1 MSSAGQI
8 VGGIAGALVGGYLGG
23 PTGALYGA
31 QIGLTLGG
39 LADPPDL
46 PTQVGPRIADLT
58 WQSSTLGAVL
68 PRGYGSYPVLGNVF
82 WIKGNKI
89 DEVITYTTT
98 GGKGSRG
105 KSRVKTY
112 SYYVTLAVGLGDV
125 VHTGPI
131 AAVRRIWIA
140 EKLWYDA
147 SATDADTIAASAQAA
162 EMFTLY
168 TGDEN
173 QDPDPTIQA
182 DLGVANT
189 PAWRGRAYL
198 VMRDIPLRE
207 VGNTPAGLQIK
218 VEVVTVGEQVSYDYT
233 VHAAPA
239 IPSAAIAWCEAAGVF
254 CAVCFNSDKCLTS
267 SDGQTWTQR
276 TLPASVTPGEIT
288 PLICSN
294 GRIFVAI
301 LHYGAD
307 GVYTSLDGITW
318 TQRSFVPR
326 NDFGPEAYTAIAWH
340 RGRFVVGGDQT
351 HVQVSE
357 TGSVWR
363 SQDGPEPLG
372 SYWINALASNGDVII
387 AALGSGDNSV
397 YSSPTGLSGSWTKR
411 YTPVFGNYYNVA
423 VKGKNFIIPSQNAAY
438 VLTSSD
444 GISWTEH
451 ESATLEP
458 FWDLTSDGRRYIGT
472 VNSGYCVSADGLTW
486 DFTDTSED
494 GNYPWYAIASNSGVT
509 VALPLTNDGFGLR
522 ILPTLAPQDV
532 ALSEIVESECLLS
545 GYLEAADLVTTSLT
559 DSVHGYRIGT
569 MSSLRANLEPLQ
581 LAYPFDVRQ
590 SGYKIEFIR
599 RPQSSVASIPASDL
613 GAHADGA
620 ESTASFSESLE
631 IDAQLA
637 RVMRVQYLDSERE
650 YNVGTQVAERIETT
664 ARNETT
670 VDLSLVLSATEA
682 AGIAE
687 TLLYTQWIE
696 RHAVSFSV
704 PSALYAALEPGDVV
718 QVTTDNAV
726 HSVRLTEIRYTS
738 DDRLECSGKLH
749 AAAHYTA
756 VAQGASSLVTG
767 PTVIYPL
774 GPTWYLLLD
783 LPRMH
788 QVQDASGMLVVGYGS
803 NEAWPGG
810 SLLRS
815 VDSGTTYQTVSELE
829 PPSATIG
836 IAMDALG
843 PVDSRMLDAA
853 SVLHVSLIS
862 GDLESVSLAL
872 QFAGA
877 NHFAYGVDGRW
888 EIMSARTAV
897 LEADGSYTLSDMWRG
912 RFGTEWAMWLHQSG
926 DYLVFLSTNDVQFLA
941 LETSSIGQQRLYRAI
956 TYERTIDT
964 DSDVSHTY
972 AAVNFKPLAPVH
984 LTGDRD
990 PATGLWSF
998 TFLPRPR
1005 YSGEWRDLV
1014 EVPTVETV
1022 EAYEIDVCSDSSYL
1036 TVIRTISVT
1045 SATFEYTSAQQ
1056 AIDFGYDQTTVSL
1069 AIYQV
1074 SPLIGRGYPLYDT
1087 ITRL

>member
-8 VGGIAGALVGGYLGG
+8 VGGIAGALVGGLVGG

-46 PTQVGPRIADLT
+46 PTQVGPRLADLT

-68 PRGYGSYPVLGNVF
+68 PRGYGSYSVLGNVF

-89 DEVITYTTT
+89 DEVVTYTTT

-233 VHAAPA
+233 VHVSTSHLWVDIAWNE
-239 IPSAAIAWCEAAGVF
+239 SAQLFCAIAYGT
-254 CAVCFNSDKCLTS
+254 DKYATS
-267 SDGQTWTQR
+267 PDGQTWTER
-276 TLPASVTPGEIT
+276 TLPATVTPSTIT
-288 PLICSN
+288 PSIASN

-301 LHYGAD
+301 LQSGDD
-307 GVYTSLDGITW
+307 GVYTSTDGLTW
-318 TQRSFVPR
+318 TQRNFETTSAA
-326 NDFGPEAYTAIAWH
+326 NLYTHIEWT
-340 RGRFVVGGDQT
+340 GSRFLVAGDVSY
-351 HVQVSE
+351 VQVSE
-357 TGSVWR
+357 TGYAWR
-363 SQDGPEPLG
+363 KQDGPEAAG
-372 SYWINALASNGDVII
+372 AYTTAALAWNNDVVV
-387 AALGSGDNSV
+387 LCTYTGKV
-397 YSSPTGLSGSWTKR
+397 YSSPTGLSGSWTLR
-411 YTPVFGNYYNVA
+411 FTAAGSDYVRSA
-423 VKGKNFIIPSQNAAY
+423 VIGRQVIIPSYSGGY
-438 VLTSSD
+438 VLRSID
-444 GISWTEH
+444 GKAWTED
-451 ESATLEP
+451 AAPTLDP
-458 FWDLTSDGRRYIGT
+458 FLELCSDGRRY
-472 VNSGYCVSADGLTW
+472 VNCAGSQYQISSDGITW
-486 DFTDTSED
+486 TTTDTSGD
-494 GNYPWYAIASNSGVT
+494 GASSWSCLASNGGVIVGLAQSGVQ
-509 VALPLTNDGFGLR
+509 ALR

-532 ALSEIVESECLLS
+532 PLSDIVESECLLS
-545 GYLEAADLVTTSLT
+545 GYLQVSDLLTSSLT

-569 MSSLRANLEPLQ
+569 LSSLRANLEPLQ

-696 RHAVSFSV
+696 RHAVSFSI

-718 QVTTDNAV
+718 QVTTDNSV

-749 AAAHYTA
+749 SAAHYTA

-774 GPTWYLLLD
+774 GPTWFLLLD

-912 RFGTEWAMWLHQSG
+912 RFGTEWAMGLHQAG